1 MKTFLG
7 LLVAVAGAGVAFL
20 ISFGLEGVGVSVP
33 ALSICVGVGLVLSL
47 VGVGG
52 RSGLQS
58 GLDFAGKH
66 VMRAGIV
73 LLGLSISFVHIISL
87 GLPMIIAIV
96 GLLVVSF
103 LFTFFMARI
112 VGLPGQQPLLM
123 AAGFSI
129 CGASAIG
136 AVGQASGAPQRDQG
150 VPVALVTLFGTV
162 AIVALPLLAVPLHVD
177 GNDFGIWAGAAVH
190 DVGQVVATASIAG
203 PAVLATAVV
212 VQLVRVLCLAP
223 MVAVVSGIGRR
234 RGGGGK
240 RPPIVP
246 LFIIGFIV
254 LAAVRTWVPV
264 PDAVLSWVG
273 TAQHALLGV
282 ALVGLL
288 AKVRLREFGGQ
299 GWRSIVVAL
308 AASAFIAIG
317 ALLMINSL

>member
-1 MKTFLG
+1 MKALPG
-7 LLVAVAGAGVAFL
+7 LLAAIGGAT
-20 ISFGLEGVGVSVP
+20 ISFLVASGLERIGVTIP
-33 ALSICVGVGLVLSL
+33 ALTICVIVGLILSV
-47 VGVGG
+47 VGLGG
-52 RSGLQS
+52 RDALRSGF
-58 GLDFAGKH
+58 DFAGKQ

-73 LLGLSISFVHIISL
+73 LLGLSISFIHILSL
-87 GLPMIIAIV
+87 GLPMVIAIV

-103 LFTFFMARI
+103 AFTYAISRV
-112 VGLPGQQPLLM
+112 VGLPGKQPLLM

-136 AVGQASGAPQRDQG
+136 AVGQASGASQRDQSM
-150 VPVALVTLFGTV
+150 PVALVTLCGTA
-162 AIVALPLLAVPLHVD
+162 AIVVLPVLSVPLSVQ

-212 VQLVRVLCLAP
+212 VKLVRVLCLAP
-223 MVAVVSGIGRR
+223 MVAVVSGVGRR
-234 RGGGGK
+234 TAASGK

-246 LFIIGFIV
+246 LFIVLFIV

-264 PDAVLSWVG
+264 PDVVLEWVG
-273 TAQHALLGV
+273 GIQHALLGV

-288 AKVRLREFGGQ
+288 AKVRMRDFAGR
-299 GWRSIVVAL
+299 GWRSIVVAI

-317 ALLMINSL
+317 SLLVINAL

>member
-1 MKTFLG
+1 MRSILG
-7 LLVAVAGAGVAFL
+7 LLVAVLGAGVAFL
-20 ISFGLEGVGVSVP
+20 ISFGLEQVGVAVP

-47 VGVGG
+47 LGVGS
-52 RSGLQS
+52 RSGLQP

-73 LLGLSISFVHIISL
+73 LLGLSISFVHIIGL

-112 VGLPGQQPLLM
+112 VGMPGQQPLLM

-212 VQLVRVLCLAP
+212 VKLVRVLCLAP

-234 RGGGGK
+234 HGGVGK

-246 LFIIGFIV
+246 LFIVGFIA

-264 PDAVLSWVG
+264 PDAVLTWVG
-273 TAQHALLGV
+273 TAQHVLLGV

-308 AASAFIAIG
+308 AASAFIAVG
-317 ALLMINSL
+317 ALLVINSL